1 MQSSNGKR
9 RTWARAMAVG
19 GSAVLAATLAGAGA
33 VAAQDGTFPAEKA
46 DLTFGYR
53 IAGLN
58 SVAPLLVAEDRGL
71 WQECGLNSVELV
83 LTESVQPGVVSGS
96 LDAGLVETVDAGQA
110 QIDGLPVELIA
121 AYRPFSRNVIA
132 VAPHIET
139 PADLEN
145 ENILLGGTPGT
156 LDFDVRLG
164 LLKEAGFD
172 LEGVNYNPV
181 TIEGFSDA
189 WVAQLEEGNIVMT
202 PIFNR
207 HFDRLDEQGFQFWVD
222 QLDFGSDHIV
232 GNSDFLANNPESA
245 AALLCG
251 IIGGI
256 QVWSDPANMDY
267 ILGLGEDFGI
277 EITDRITLAYEQDII
292 NYKPFDGGWPLDAMV
307 DLYAE
312 IVSPINDGAVVDL
325 EALMNLGPLHRAQE
339 ALGLEANPA
348 FEEMAEG

>member
-1 MQSSNGKR
+1 MQRANGKR
-9 RTWARAMAVG
+9 RMWARGLAIA
-19 GSAVLAATLAGAGA
+19 GSTVLAATLAGAGS
-33 VAAQDGTFPAEKA
+33 VAAQDGKFAAEKP
-46 DLTFGYR
+46 DLKFGYR

-58 SVAPLLVAEDRGL
+58 SVAPLLVAEDQGL
-71 WQECGLNSVELV
+71 WQDCGLNSVELV
-83 LTESVQPGVVSGS
+83 LTETVQPGVVSGS

-110 QIDGLPVELIA
+110 QIDGLPIELIA

-132 VAPHIET
+132 VAPEIET
-139 PADLEN
+139 VEDLEGRD
-145 ENILLGGTPGT
+145 ILLGGTPGT

-164 LLKEAGFD
+164 LLKEAGYD
-172 LEGVNYNPV
+172 LEGINYNPV

-189 WVAQLEEGNIVMT
+189 WVANLEEGNIVMT

-207 HFDRLDEQGFQFWVD
+207 HFQRLADQGFQFWVD
-222 QLDFGSDHIV
+222 RLDFGSDHIV

-256 QVWSDPANMDY
+256 QVWSDPANMEY

-292 NYKPFDGGWPLDAMV
+292 NYRPFDGGWPLDLMV

-325 EALMNLGPLHRAQE
+325 AELMNLTPLHRAQE
-339 ALGLEANPA
+339 ALGIEATPPYA
-348 FEEMAEG
+348 VRAG